1 MKLFNSLLSSAIALT
16 LTAGIPAVSTSAFS
30 VETETPPYS
39 KTAEKNE
46 TAEKVAEQVREGF
59 RNRSEII
66 EISVEPGD
74 VYNSI
79 FSDILAIVFEETDN
93 PAEGDYIRTA
103 MSHVHCRYRT
113 NGQSALM
120 TFEVEY
126 NTSAEQE
133 QYVNRRITEIL
144 ESLNVENL
152 DDYGKLCAIYEYI
165 INNVDYAYD
174 SPDKARFTA
183 YGALRSGKAVCQ
195 GYTHLFYRLARE
207 CGIPCRM
214 IMGVTAEGN
223 HAGNIAAVDGGYYL
237 FDSTWDVYNSSVKNC
252 DYFMKGSLDFDEAD
266 RKNPHIPNGA
276 DKKVNEFDIDYTSAE
291 FAQLYPVAQ
300 YSYMKNSSAVYGTG
314 DVNNSGTIDSADA
327 SLVMNAYSLLS
338 VSGASGLTA
347 PQKKAADVNGDGVID
362 SKDASAILGY
372 YSYVSTGGKDSIEYF
387 LGR

>member
-16 LTAGIPAVSTSAFS
+16 LTAGIPAVSTSAYFM
-30 VETETPPYS
+30 ETENPPYS
-39 KTAEKNE
+39 KSAAENE
-46 TAEKVAEQVREGF
+46 TAEKIAAAVREGL
-59 RNRSEII
+59 RNRDVKI
-66 EISVEPGD
+66 ETGVNPED
-74 VYNSI
+74 VYDGI
-79 FSDILAIVFEETDN
+79 FSDILSIAFEETDCA
-93 PAEGDYIRTA
+93 AEGDYIRTA
-103 MSHVHCRYRT
+103 MSHIHCKYRT
-113 NGQSALM
+113 DGRSGFM
-120 TFEVEY
+120 TFDVEY

-133 QYVNRRITEIL
+133 QYVNSRITEIL

-223 HAGNIAAVDGGYYL
+223 HAWNIAAVDGVYYL

-252 DYFMKGSLDFDEAD
+252 DYFMKGSLDFDETD
-266 RKNPHIPNGA
+266 RSDIHIPNGA
-276 DKKVNEFDIDYTSAE
+276 DRKVNEFDVDYTSAE

-314 DVNNSGTIDSADA
+314 DVNNSGTIDSSDA
-327 SLVMNAYSLLS
+327 SLVMNAYSMLS

-347 PQKKAADVNGDGVID
+347 PQKKSADVNGDGVID
-362 SKDASAILGY
+362 SKDASDILGY

>member
-16 LTAGIPAVSTSAFS
+16 LTAGIPAVSTSAYFM
-30 VETETPPYS
+30 ETENPPYS
-39 KTAEKNE
+39 KSAAENE
-46 TAEKVAEQVREGF
+46 TAEKIAAAVREGL
-59 RNRSEII
+59 RNRDVKI
-66 EISVEPGD
+66 ETGVNPED
-74 VYNSI
+74 VYDGI
-79 FSDILAIVFEETDN
+79 FSDILSIAFEETDCA
-93 PAEGDYIRTA
+93 AEGDYIRTA
-103 MSHVHCRYRT
+103 MSHIHCKYRT
-113 NGQSALM
+113 DGRSGFM
-120 TFEVEY
+120 TFDVEY

-133 QYVNRRITEIL
+133 QYVNSRITEIL

-223 HAGNIAAVDGGYYL
+223 HAWNIAAVDGVYYL
-237 FDSTWDVYNSSVKNC
+237 FDATWDVYNSSVKNC

-266 RKNPHIPNGA
+266 RSDIHIPNGA
-276 DKKVNEFDIDYTSAE
+276 DRKVNEFDIDYTSAE

-314 DVNNSGTIDSADA
+314 DVNNSGMIDSSDA
-327 SLVMNAYSLLS
+327 SLVMNAYSMLS

-347 PQKKAADVNGDGVID
+347 PQKKAADVNGDGAID